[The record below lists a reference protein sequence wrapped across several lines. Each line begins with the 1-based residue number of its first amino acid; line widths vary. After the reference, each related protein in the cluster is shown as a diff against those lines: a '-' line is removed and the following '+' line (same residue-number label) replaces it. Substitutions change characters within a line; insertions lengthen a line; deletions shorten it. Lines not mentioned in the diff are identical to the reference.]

1 MNESA
6 RSEARLFSPLRLRG
20 LRPKNRIVVAP
31 MCQYSAADG
40 LANDRHFA
48 DLAKVAVGG
57 AGLVRRTRTMARAGG
72 C

>member
-6 RSEARLFSPLRLRG
+6 GSEARLFSPLRLRG
-20 LRPKNRIVVAP
+20 LRLKYRIVVAR
-31 MCQYSAADG
+31 MCQYSAENG
-40 LANDRHFA
+40 IANDWHFA
-48 DLAKVAVGG
+48 DFAKVAVGG

>member
-6 RSEARLFSPLRLRG
+6 RSEARLFSRLPMRG
-20 LRPKNRIVVAP
+20 LRPKNRIVFAP
-31 MCQYSAADG
+31 MCRYSAADG

-57 AGLVRRTRTMARAGG
+57 AGLVRRTRTMACAGG

>member
-6 RSEARLFSPLRLRG
+6 GSEARLFSPLRLRG
-20 LRPKNRIVVAP
+20 LRLKNRIVVAP
-31 MCQYSAADG
+31 MCQYSAENG
-40 LANDRHFA
+40 IANDRHFA
-48 DLAKVAVGG
+48 DLAKVAVSG